1 MNAKQIHEEIKET
14 NLSFMLL
21 AQQMI
26 RNDKT
31 HAMTNFGVNE
41 EMADLVAGLSPAQL
55 LKMSASNM
63 LLCCFHFDESLLLNM
78 ITDYKKDGLLAKVAA
93 TAPKTKRMAEAMAA

>member
-14 NLSFMLL
+14 NLSYMLL

-26 RNDKT
+26 RDDK
-31 HAMTNFGVNE
+31 ASAASSLGVSE

-55 LKMSASNM
+55 AKMAACNM
-63 LLCCFHFDESLLLNM
+63 LLCCFRFDESLLLNM
-78 ITDYKKDGLLAKVAA
+78 ITDHKNERVVSRTRQMVEALAA
-93 TAPKTKRMAEAMAA
+93 